1 MISHEN
7 YQYFNFS
14 NFFLQILGKDSKKKT
29 KVIWGKINNIKVKIE
44 RIVDPDSGVLSS
56 YFILTKITSDQDVGI
71 KNKNEKINEKS
82 LRNEEKQKKIQKNER
97 NEESDIEE
105 GRNEEE
111 GKKQKSSKREKNN
124 DNDKFIDF
132 EIEKK
137 FENLLGK
144 NKKIKLTK
152 EFHQY
157 TRKLKMRRF
166 LIYWNR

>member
-1 MISHEN
+1 MISPEN
-7 YQYFNFS
+7 YQNFNFS
-14 NFFLQILGKDSKKKT
+14 NFFLQILGKNSKKKT

-44 RIVDPDSGVLSS
+44 RIVDPDSGVSSS
-56 YFILTKITSDQDVGI
+56 YFILTKITSDQDVDI
-71 KNKNEKINEKS
+71 KNKNGKINEKS
-82 LRNEEKQKKIQKNER
+82 LRNEEKQKKILKNER
-97 NEESDIEE
+97 NEEEE
-105 GRNEEE
+105 
-111 GKKQKSSKREKNN
+111 KKQKSSTREKNN

-132 EIEKK
+132 GVDKK

>member
-1 MISHEN
+1 M
-7 YQYFNFS
+7 
-14 NFFLQILGKDSKKKT
+14 
-29 KVIWGKINNIKVKIE
+29 
-44 RIVDPDSGVLSS
+44 DPDSGVLSS
-56 YFILTKITSDQDVGI
+56 YFILTKITSDQDVSI

-82 LRNEEKQKKIQKNER
+82 LRNEEKQKKIQNNER
-97 NEESDIEE
+97 NEEEE
-105 GRNEEE
+105 
-111 GKKQKSSKREKNN
+111 KKQKSFKREKNN
-124 DNDKFIDF
+124 DNDKFTDF

-157 TRKLKMRRF
+157 ARKLKMRRF